1 MYELLTADPLS
12 MKECCIFNPILFSN
26 LSFMMFSRNIIKFLR
41 ERERELIM
49 AKNILTLLLEK
60 TMIRRSGKAT
70 VAIFVSRHKMVSL
83 QLEKNCH
90 LHDKLLLKIYQ
101 AMPWLPFFHARRQ
114 QPLTSNPVLNKGVG
128 INKIKIKT

>member
-1 MYELLTADPLS
+1 
-12 MKECCIFNPILFSN
+12 
-26 LSFMMFSRNIIKFLR
+26 
-41 ERERELIM
+41 M